1 MLGGFLRAGTG
12 GGNLGWTPVNEPPNE
27 REGLPEEREGVLEE
41 MEGALDGVG
50 GVLMVVPRCS
60 LDLGA
65 VGGGAPRASPE
76 LNFVSL
82 SPSSRE
88 LEWVYVE
95 VIGLVIEISLWLFS
109 GLSF

>member
-27 REGLPEEREGVLEE
+27 REALPEEREGVLEE
-41 MEGALDGVG
+41 MEGALDGAG

-65 VGGGAPRASPE
+65 VGGGARASPE

-88 LEWVYVE
+88 LEEGGCWEYVE
-95 VIGLVIEISLWLFS
+95 VIGYFVLS
-109 GLSF
+109 GFDH